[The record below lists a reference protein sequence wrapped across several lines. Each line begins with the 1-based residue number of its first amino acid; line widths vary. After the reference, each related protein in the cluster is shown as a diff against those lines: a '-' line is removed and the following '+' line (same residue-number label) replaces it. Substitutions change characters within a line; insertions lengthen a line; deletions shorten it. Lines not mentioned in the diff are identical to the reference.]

1 MLILGCNCT
10 TMEFDDIITFVVVVG
25 GILLSAFG
33 GKKKPKQ
40 KATTPSPR
48 TTSGQQRQAAKPV
61 VQRQAVAPATRRE
74 TITMMPPIPVDD
86 AKPAAEPKPFIPIH
100 EVKRQTTS
108 GSDDISASD
117 PYSIE
122 ASHFASTEHDWRK
135 AIIASEI
142 LKTKF

>member
-1 MLILGCNCT
+1 
-10 TMEFDDIITFVVVVG
+10 MEFDDIITFVVVVG

-40 KATTPSPR
+40 KATTPPPR
-48 TTSGQQRQAAKPV
+48 TASGQQRQAKPV
-61 VQRQAVAPATRRE
+61 EQRQAVAPATRRE

-86 AKPAAEPKPFIPIH
+86 AKPAAEPKPFIPMH
-100 EVKRQTTS
+100 EVKRQTTT

>member
-1 MLILGCNCT
+1 
-10 TMEFDDIITFVVVVG
+10 MEFDDIITFVVVVG

-48 TTSGQQRQAAKPV
+48 TASGQQRQAAKPV
-61 VQRQAVAPATRRE
+61 VQRQAVAPAKRRE

-86 AKPAAEPKPFIPIH
+86 AKPAAEPKPFIPMH

-108 GSDDISASD
+108 GSDDISTSD

>member
-1 MLILGCNCT
+1 
-10 TMEFDDIITFVVVVG
+10 MEFDDIITFVVVVG

-40 KATTPSPR
+40 KATTPPPR
-48 TTSGQQRQAAKPV
+48 TASGQQRQAAKPV
-61 VQRQAVAPATRRE
+61 VQRQAVAPATRRK

-86 AKPAAEPKPFIPIH
+86 AKPAAEPKPFIPMH
-100 EVKRQTTS
+100 EVKRQTTT
-108 GSDDISASD
+108 GSNDISASD

>member
-1 MLILGCNCT
+1 
-10 TMEFDDIITFVVVVG
+10 MEFDDIITFVVVVG

-48 TTSGQQRQAAKPV
+48 TASGQQRQAAKPV

-86 AKPAAEPKPFIPIH
+86 AKPAAEHKPFIPMH

-108 GSDDISASD
+108 GGDDISASD

>member
-40 KATTPSPR
+40 KATTPPPR
-48 TTSGQQRQAAKPV
+48 TASGQQRQAKPV
-61 VQRQAVAPATRRE
+61 EQRQAVAPATRRE

-86 AKPAAEPKPFIPIH
+86 AKPAAEPKPFIPMH
-100 EVKRQTTS
+100 EVKRQTTT

>member
-1 MLILGCNCT
+1 
-10 TMEFDDIITFVVVVG
+10 MEFDDIITFVVVVG

-40 KATTPSPR
+40 KATTPPPR
-48 TTSGQQRQAAKPV
+48 AASRQQRQAAKPV

-86 AKPAAEPKPFIPIH
+86 AKPAAEPKPFIPMH

>member
-1 MLILGCNCT
+1 
-10 TMEFDDIITFVVVVG
+10 MEFDDIITFVIVVG

-33 GKKKPKQ
+33 GKKKPNQ
-40 KATTPSPR
+40 KATTPPSR
-48 TTSGQQRQAAKPV
+48 TASGQQRQAAKPV

-74 TITMMPPIPVDD
+74 TITIMPPIPVDD
-86 AKPAAEPKPFIPIH
+86 AKPAAEPKPFIPMH
-100 EVKRQTTS
+100 EVKRQTTT
-108 GSDDISASD
+108 GSNDISASD

>member
-1 MLILGCNCT
+1 
-10 TMEFDDIITFVVVVG
+10 MEFDDIITFVVVVG

-61 VQRQAVAPATRRE
+61 VQRQAVAPAKRRE

-86 AKPAAEPKPFIPIH
+86 AKPAAEPKPFIPMH
-100 EVKRQTTS
+100 EVKRQTTT

>member
-1 MLILGCNCT
+1 
-10 TMEFDDIITFVVVVG
+10 MEFDDIITFVVVVG

-48 TTSGQQRQAAKPV
+48 TASGQQRQAAKPV
-61 VQRQAVAPATRRE
+61 EQRQAVAPATRRE

-86 AKPAAEPKPFIPIH
+86 AKPAAEPKPFIPMH
-100 EVKRQTTS
+100 EVKRQTTT

>member
-1 MLILGCNCT
+1 
-10 TMEFDDIITFVVVVG
+10 MEFDDIITFVVVVG

-40 KATTPSPR
+40 KATTPPPR
-48 TTSGQQRQAAKPV
+48 TASGQQRQAKPV

-86 AKPAAEPKPFIPIH
+86 AKPAAEPKPFIPMH

>member
-1 MLILGCNCT
+1 
-10 TMEFDDIITFVVVVG
+10 MEFDDIITFVVVVG

-48 TTSGQQRQAAKPV
+48 TASGQQRQAAKPV
-61 VQRQAVAPATRRE
+61 VQRQAVAPAKRRE

-86 AKPAAEPKPFIPIH
+86 AKPAAEPKPFIPMH
-100 EVKRQTTS
+100 EVKRQTTA

>member
-1 MLILGCNCT
+1 
-10 TMEFDDIITFVVVVG
+10 MEFDDIITFVVVEG

-48 TTSGQQRQAAKPV
+48 TASGQQRQAAKPV
-61 VQRQAVAPATRRE
+61 VQRQGVAPATRRE

-86 AKPAAEPKPFIPIH
+86 AKPAAEPKPLIPMH
-100 EVKRQTTS
+100 EVKRQTTT

>member
-1 MLILGCNCT
+1 
-10 TMEFDDIITFVVVVG
+10 MEFDDIITFVVVVG

-40 KATTPSPR
+40 KATTPPPR
-48 TTSGQQRQAAKPV
+48 TVSGQQRQAAKPV

-86 AKPAAEPKPFIPIH
+86 AKPAAEPKPFIPMH
-100 EVKRQTTS
+100 EVKRQTTT
-108 GSDDISASD
+108 GSNDISASD

>member
-40 KATTPSPR
+40 KATTPPPR
-48 TTSGQQRQAAKPV
+48 TASGQQRQAKPV
-61 VQRQAVAPATRRE
+61 EQRQAVAPATRRE

-86 AKPAAEPKPFIPIH
+86 AKPAAEPKPFIPMH
-100 EVKRQTTS
+100 EVKRQTTT
-108 GSDDISASD
+108 GSNDISASD

>member
-1 MLILGCNCT
+1 
-10 TMEFDDIITFVVVVG
+10 MEFDDIITFVVVVG

-40 KATTPSPR
+40 KATTPPPR
-48 TTSGQQRQAAKPV
+48 TASGQQRQAKPV

-86 AKPAAEPKPFIPIH
+86 AKPAAEPKPFIPMH
-100 EVKRQTTS
+100 EVKRQTTT

-117 PYSIE
+117 SYSIE

>member
-1 MLILGCNCT
+1 
-10 TMEFDDIITFVVVVG
+10 MEFDDIITFVVVVG

-33 GKKKPKQ
+33 GKKKPNQ
-40 KATTPSPR
+40 KATTPPSR
-48 TTSGQQRQAAKPV
+48 TASGQQRQAAKPV
-61 VQRQAVAPATRRE
+61 VQRQAVAPAKRRE

-86 AKPAAEPKPFIPIH
+86 AKPAAEPKPFIPMH
-100 EVKRQTTS
+100 EVKRQTTT

-117 PYSIE
+117 PYRIE

>member
-1 MLILGCNCT
+1 
-10 TMEFDDIITFVVVVG
+10 MEFDDIITFVVVVG

-40 KATTPSPR
+40 KATTPPPR
-48 TTSGQQRQAAKPV
+48 TASGQQRQAAKPV
-61 VQRQAVAPATRRE
+61 VQRQAVAPAKRRE

-86 AKPAAEPKPFIPIH
+86 AKPAAEPKPFIPMH
-100 EVKRQTTS
+100 EVKRQTTT

>member
-1 MLILGCNCT
+1 
-10 TMEFDDIITFVVVVG
+10 MEFDDIITFVVG

-40 KATTPSPR
+40 KATTPPPR
-48 TTSGQQRQAAKPV
+48 AASRQQRQAAKPV
-61 VQRQAVAPATRRE
+61 VQRQTVAPATRRE

-86 AKPAAEPKPFIPIH
+86 AKPAAEPKPFIPMH

>member
-1 MLILGCNCT
+1 
-10 TMEFDDIITFVVVVG
+10 MEFDDIITFVVVVG

-48 TTSGQQRQAAKPV
+48 TASGQQRQAAKPV

-74 TITMMPPIPVDD
+74 TITIMPPIPVDD
-86 AKPAAEPKPFIPIH
+86 AKPAAEPKPFIPMH
-100 EVKRQTTS
+100 EVKRQTTT
-108 GSDDISASD
+108 GSNDISASD

>member
-1 MLILGCNCT
+1 
-10 TMEFDDIITFVVVVG
+10 MEFDDIITFVVMVG

-40 KATTPSPR
+40 KATTPPPR
-48 TTSGQQRQAAKPV
+48 AASRQQRQAAKPV

-86 AKPAAEPKPFIPIH
+86 AKPAAEPKPFIPMH

>member
-1 MLILGCNCT
+1 
-10 TMEFDDIITFVVVVG
+10 MEFDDIITFVVVVG

-40 KATTPSPR
+40 KATTPPPR
-48 TTSGQQRQAAKPV
+48 TASGQQRQAKPV
-61 VQRQAVAPATRRE
+61 EQRQAVAPATRRE

-86 AKPAAEPKPFIPIH
+86 AKPAAEPKPFIPMH

>member
-40 KATTPSPR
+40 KATTPA
-48 TTSGQQRQAAKPV
+48 SGQQRQAKPV

-86 AKPAAEPKPFIPIH
+86 AKPAAEPKPFIPMH

>member
-1 MLILGCNCT
+1 
-10 TMEFDDIITFVVVVG
+10 MEFDDIITFVVVVG

-40 KATTPSPR
+40 KATTPA
-48 TTSGQQRQAAKPV
+48 SGQQRQAKPV

-86 AKPAAEPKPFIPIH
+86 AKPAAEPKPFIPMH
-100 EVKRQTTS
+100 EVKRQTTT

>member
-1 MLILGCNCT
+1 
-10 TMEFDDIITFVVVVG
+10 MEFDDIITFVVVVG

-61 VQRQAVAPATRRE
+61 VQRQAVAPAKRRE

-86 AKPAAEPKPFIPIH
+86 AKPAAEPKPFIPMH

>member
-1 MLILGCNCT
+1 
-10 TMEFDDIITFVVVVG
+10 MEFDDIITFVVVVG

-48 TTSGQQRQAAKPV
+48 TASGQQRQAAKPV
-61 VQRQAVAPATRRE
+61 VQRQAVAPATRRK

-86 AKPAAEPKPFIPIH
+86 AKPAAEPKPFIPMH
-100 EVKRQTTS
+100 EVKRQTTT
-108 GSDDISASD
+108 GSNDISASD

>member
-1 MLILGCNCT
+1 
-10 TMEFDDIITFVVVVG
+10 MEFDDIITFVVVVG

-40 KATTPSPR
+40 KATTPPPR
-48 TTSGQQRQAAKPV
+48 TASGQQRQAAKPV
-61 VQRQAVAPATRRE
+61 VQRQAVAPAKRRE

-86 AKPAAEPKPFIPIH
+86 AKPAAEPKPFIPMH
-100 EVKRQTTS
+100 EVKRQTTT

-122 ASHFASTEHDWRK
+122 AAHFASTEHDWRK

>member
-1 MLILGCNCT
+1 
-10 TMEFDDIITFVVVVG
+10 MEFDDIITFVVVVG

-61 VQRQAVAPATRRE
+61 VQRQAVAPTKRRE

-86 AKPAAEPKPFIPIH
+86 AKPAAEPKPFIPMH

>member
-1 MLILGCNCT
+1 
-10 TMEFDDIITFVVVVG
+10 MEFDDIITFVVVVG

-40 KATTPSPR
+40 KATTPPPR
-48 TTSGQQRQAAKPV
+48 TASGQQRQAAKPV
-61 VQRQAVAPATRRE
+61 VQRQAVAPAKRRE

-86 AKPAAEPKPFIPIH
+86 AKPAAEPKPFIPMH
-100 EVKRQTTS
+100 EVKRQTTT
-108 GSDDISASD
+108 GSNDISASD

>member
-1 MLILGCNCT
+1 
-10 TMEFDDIITFVVVVG
+10 MEFDDIITFVVVVG

-48 TTSGQQRQAAKPV
+48 TASGQQRQAAKPV

-86 AKPAAEPKPFIPIH
+86 AKPAAEPKPFIPMH

-108 GSDDISASD
+108 GSDAISASD

>member
-1 MLILGCNCT
+1 
-10 TMEFDDIITFVVVVG
+10 MEFDDIITFVVGVG

-40 KATTPSPR
+40 KATTPPPR
-48 TTSGQQRQAAKPV
+48 TASGQQRQAAKPV
-61 VQRQAVAPATRRE
+61 VQRQAVAPAKRRE

-86 AKPAAEPKPFIPIH
+86 AKPAAEPKPFIPMH

>member
-1 MLILGCNCT
+1 
-10 TMEFDDIITFVVVVG
+10 MEFDDIITFVVVVG

-40 KATTPSPR
+40 KATTPPPR
-48 TTSGQQRQAAKPV
+48 TASGQQRQAKPV
-61 VQRQAVAPATRRE
+61 EQRQAVAPATRRE

-86 AKPAAEPKPFIPIH
+86 AKPAAEPKPFIPMH

-108 GSDDISASD
+108 GSDDISTSD

>member
-10 TMEFDDIITFVVVVG
+10 TMDFDDIITFVVVVG

-40 KATTPSPR
+40 KATTPPPR
-48 TTSGQQRQAAKPV
+48 TASGQQRQAKPV

-86 AKPAAEPKPFIPIH
+86 AKPAAEPKPFIPMH
-100 EVKRQTTS
+100 EVKRQTTT

>member
-1 MLILGCNCT
+1 
-10 TMEFDDIITFVVVVG
+10 MEFDDIITFVVVVG

-33 GKKKPKQ
+33 GKKKPNQ
-40 KATTPSPR
+40 KATTPPSR
-48 TTSGQQRQAAKPV
+48 TASGQQRQAAKPV
-61 VQRQAVAPATRRE
+61 VQRQAVAPAKRRE
-74 TITMMPPIPVDD
+74 TITIMPPIPVDD
-86 AKPAAEPKPFIPIH
+86 AKPAAEPKPFIPMH
-100 EVKRQTTS
+100 EVKRQTTT

>member
-1 MLILGCNCT
+1 
-10 TMEFDDIITFVVVVG
+10 MEFDDIITFVVVVG

-48 TTSGQQRQAAKPV
+48 TASGQQRQAKPV

-86 AKPAAEPKPFIPIH
+86 AKPAAEPKPFIPMH

>member
-1 MLILGCNCT
+1 
-10 TMEFDDIITFVVVVG
+10 MEFDDIITFVVVVG

-40 KATTPSPR
+40 KATTPPPR
-48 TTSGQQRQAAKPV
+48 AASRQQRQAAKPV

-86 AKPAAEPKPFIPIH
+86 AKPAAEPKPFIPMH
-100 EVKRQTTS
+100 EVKRQTTT

>member
-1 MLILGCNCT
+1 
-10 TMEFDDIITFVVVVG
+10 MEFDDIISFLVVVG

-40 KATTPSPR
+40 KATASAQR
-48 TTSGQQRQAAKPV
+48 AASGQQRQGAQPV
-61 VQRQAVAPATRRE
+61 VQRQCATPTTRRA
-74 TITMMPPIPVDD
+74 TITVMPPTAVDD
-86 AKPAAEPKPFIPIH
+86 VKPAAEPKPFIPMH
-100 EVKRQTTS
+100 EVKRQTAS
-108 GSDDISASD
+108 GSDDISAGD

>member
-40 KATTPSPR
+40 KATTPPPR
-48 TTSGQQRQAAKPV
+48 TASGQQRQAKPV
-61 VQRQAVAPATRRE
+61 VQRQAVAPTTRRE

-86 AKPAAEPKPFIPIH
+86 AKPAAEPKPFIPMH
-100 EVKRQTTS
+100 EVKRQTTT

>member
-1 MLILGCNCT
+1 
-10 TMEFDDIITFVVVVG
+10 MEFDDIITFVVVVG

-40 KATTPSPR
+40 KATTPPPR
-48 TTSGQQRQAAKPV
+48 TASGQQRQAKPV
-61 VQRQAVAPATRRE
+61 EQRQAVAPATRRE

-86 AKPAAEPKPFIPIH
+86 AKPAAEPKPFIPMH
-100 EVKRQTTS
+100 EVKRQTTT
-108 GSDDISASD
+108 GSNDISASD

>member
-1 MLILGCNCT
+1 
-10 TMEFDDIITFVVVVG
+10 MEFDDIITFVVVVG

-40 KATTPSPR
+40 KATTPPPR
-48 TTSGQQRQAAKPV
+48 TASGQQRQAKPV

-86 AKPAAEPKPFIPIH
+86 AKPAAEPKPFIPMH
-100 EVKRQTTS
+100 EVKRQTTT

>member
-1 MLILGCNCT
+1 
-10 TMEFDDIITFVVVVG
+10 MEFDDIITFVVIVG

-40 KATTPSPR
+40 KATTPPPR
-48 TTSGQQRQAAKPV
+48 TASGQQRQAAKPV
-61 VQRQAVAPATRRE
+61 VQRQGVAPATRRE

-86 AKPAAEPKPFIPIH
+86 AKPAAEPKPFIPMH